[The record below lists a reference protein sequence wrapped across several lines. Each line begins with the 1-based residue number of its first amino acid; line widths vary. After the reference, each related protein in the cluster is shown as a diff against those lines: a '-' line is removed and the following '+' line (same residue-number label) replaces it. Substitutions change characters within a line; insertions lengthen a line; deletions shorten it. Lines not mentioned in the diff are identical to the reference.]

1 MAEDDPYI
9 YPGTEVLRNRYGIRD
24 GNALAAAEAQ
34 ITARRI
40 AQLADT
46 PEPGAHDLAHLQAFH
61 RRIFRDV
68 YDWAGELR
76 TIVIS
81 KGDTFAQPDHI
92 ESYRATVLSEIPA
105 EHYLR
110 GLSTEQTVSR
120 LAYYLAEINAVQP
133 FREGNGRTQR
143 AFLQQLAADA
153 GYHLDWTKLDC
164 TRNIEASQ
172 AAHRGDE
179 QPMLADLTFDREQLA
194 VTELR
199 DAASPTAN
207 RPASGNPVVARGRPR
222 ASSVKP
228 ERPRRPR
235 P

>member
-143 AFLQQLAADA
+143 AFISQLAHHA
-153 GYHLDWTKLDC
+153 GHHNDWNGLD
-164 TRNIEASQ
+164 
-172 AAHRGDE
+172 
-179 QPMLADLTFDREQLA
+179 
-194 VTELR
+194 
-199 DAASPTAN
+199 
-207 RPASGNPVVARGRPR
+207 PAENVEPSR
-222 ASSVKP
+222 ASLLGDNPEPVKAG
-228 ERPRRPR
+228 ETLCCGI
-235 P
+235 